1 MISEINFKKCK
12 ESIKIYVN
20 LMMKLHKKT
29 RILDNYYKTL
39 IKYSKITKIF
49 KDDLLNYSKITH
61 RISIIITKNNKR
73 HCINSIKVI

>member
-39 IKYSKITKIF
+39 IKYSKITKIS